1 MRSNGSA
8 VIRYPKDSALR
19 GGRRPVSAAASHLIV
34 TIVGRWQGIFAAIWP
49 VPALAGREAMGGAPA
64 WILFTAGLRA
74 DAAG

>member
-34 TIVGRWQGIFAAIWP
+34 TIVGRWQGDLCCY
-49 VPALAGREAMGGAPA
+49 LAGSSAGG
-64 WILFTAGLRA
+64 T
-74 DAAG
+74 